1 MVLQWAARQILPVH
15 LAETRVPLIS
25 SCSDPLCVVSA
36 AIKQSSLFVAHMCSE
51 GEVLMKYG
59 GPFSAATELDMLLAS
74 VHLQNLSLSHPQI
87 PVVTSFS
94 LTAHHLLTHRLTSL
108 TLQREGVAASM
119 KR

>member
-1 MVLQWAARQILPVH
+1 
-15 LAETRVPLIS
+15 
-25 SCSDPLCVVSA
+25 
-36 AIKQSSLFVAHMCSE
+36 MCSE

-59 GPFSAATELDMLLAS
+59 GLFSAATELDMLLAS

-108 TLQREGVAASM
+108 TLQREGVACLHETLT
-119 KR
+119 